1 MSAPWYLKQ
10 RLKRECPKNGQN
22 LEWDLVKR
30 PAMIAASPPSDQQ
43 NPAANLPATPPRW
56 QHALTQAVTDPEEL
70 LDLLQLDSALL
81 PAARAA
87 ARLFPLR
94 VPRGFVA
101 RMQRGNPAD
110 PLLLQVLPL
119 GVELQEIQG
128 FSVDPVGDIGSR
140 IAPGVLHK
148 YQGRALLIATGACG
162 VHCRYCFRRHFPY
175 GAENAGSDHWQTA
188 LSAIRADRSIHEVIL
203 SGGDPLSLNDRR
215 LRELTQQLEQI
226 PHVRRLR
233 IHSRQPIVLPE
244 RVDATLLSWLRDL
257 RLQKVM
263 VLHVNHA
270 QELDARVADA
280 CRALRDSGVTL
291 LNQSVLL
298 KGINDSS
305 GALIDLSESLFAVG
319 ILPYYL
325 HLLDRVQGAAHYE
338 VSETTAQLLL
348 RQLTAALPGYLV
360 PKLVREISGHT
371 SKTPV
376 PF

>member
-1 MSAPWYLKQ
+1 
-10 RLKRECPKNGQN
+10 
-22 LEWDLVKR
+22 
-30 PAMIAASPPSDQQ
+30 MIAASPQSDQQ
-43 NPAANLPATPPRW
+43 NPANQQNPDAAAPATLPRW
-56 QHALTQAVTDPEEL
+56 QHALAQAITDPAEL
-70 LDLLQLDSALL
+70 LSVLQLDPALL

-101 RMQRGNPAD
+101 RMQPGNPAD
-110 PLLLQVLPL
+110 PLLQQVLPV
-119 GVELQEIQG
+119 GAELQEAPG
-128 FSVDPVGDIGSR
+128 FSADPVGDMASR

-148 YQGRALLIATGACG
+148 YRGRALLIATGACG

-175 GAENAGSDHWQTA
+175 GAETASSGHWQDA
-188 LSAIRADRSIHEVIL
+188 LAALRMDSSIHEVIL

-244 RVDATLLSWLRDL
+244 RVDAGLLSWLRAL
-257 RLQKVM
+257 PLQTVM
-263 VLHVNHA
+263 VLHANHA
-270 QELDARVADA
+270 QELNAEVAAA
-280 CRALRDSGVTL
+280 CRALQDNGVKL
-291 LNQSVLL
+291 FNQSVLL
-298 KGINDSS
+298 KGINDSVS
-305 GALIDLSESLFAVG
+305 ALAQLSESLFTAG
-319 ILPYYL
+319 IQPYYL
-325 HLLDRVQGAAHYE
+325 HLLDRVQGAAHFE
-338 VSETTAQLLL
+338 VTEAQAQTLL
-348 RQLTAALPGYLV
+348 RQLTATLPGYLV

>member
-1 MSAPWYLKQ
+1 
-10 RLKRECPKNGQN
+10 
-22 LEWDLVKR
+22 
-30 PAMIAASPPSDQQ
+30 MIAASPPSDQQ
-43 NPAANLPATPPRW
+43 NPAANAPAVLPRW
-56 QHALTQAVTDPEEL
+56 QQALAQAVTDPEEL
-70 LDLLQLDSALL
+70 LALLHLDPGLL
-81 PAARAA
+81 PAAQTAA
-87 ARLFPLR
+87 GLFPLR

-119 GVELQEIQG
+119 GLELPDIPG
-128 FSVDPVGDIGSR
+128 FGADPVGDIASR

-175 GAENAGSDHWQTA
+175 AAETASSHHWQAA

-215 LRELTQQLEQI
+215 LRELTRQLEQI

-244 RVDATLLSWLRDL
+244 RVDAGLLSWLREL

-263 VLHVNHA
+263 VLHANHSR
-270 QELDARVADA
+270 ELDHSVAEA
-280 CRALRDSGVTL
+280 CRRLRDSGVTL

-298 KGINDSS
+298 KGINDSV
-305 GALIDLSESLFAVG
+305 GALTGLSESLFAAG

-325 HLLDRVQGAAHYE
+325 HLLDRVQGAAHFE
-338 VSETTAQLLL
+338 VPEPQAQALL
-348 RQLTAALPGYLV
+348 RQLAAALPGYLV
-360 PKLVREISGHT
+360 PRLVREIPGHT